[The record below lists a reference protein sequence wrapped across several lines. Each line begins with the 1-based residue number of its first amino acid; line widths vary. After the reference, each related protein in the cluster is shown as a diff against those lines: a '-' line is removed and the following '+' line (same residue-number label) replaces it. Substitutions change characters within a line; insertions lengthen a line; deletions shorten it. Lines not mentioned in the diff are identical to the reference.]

1 MAVCAEIVFVVAV
14 LLCGCFAVSC
24 SPAWIVFCLEN
35 SCFVSVADFITS
47 CYFPSINMVTF

>member
-47 CYFPSINMVTF
+47 YYFPSINMVTF